1 MGKNVVIVGG
11 GPTGM
16 WLACELRLA
25 GIPTV
30 VLEREPEIAPHS
42 RALTVHPRTIETFAL
57 RGAHRDLLAEGGRIP
72 SGHFAV
78 LDDRLDFRAL
88 DTDFPFTLALPQA
101 RTTKLLQDRA
111 VAAGADVRRGHRVTD
126 CTEHDD
132 GVTVSVEG
140 PDGAYTLD
148 AAYVAGCDGTHSLVR
163 RCAGIDFEGIWFTA
177 LGALGDVVLDDPPP
191 GPVTSAWT
199 LRGTLMIVPLP
210 GGLHRIAV
218 HSPEDV
224 RSDWPGELTL
234 DEFRERVRRVTGTD
248 HGMHSPAWLSRFGNT
263 SRLARHYRKGRFL
276 LAGDAAHQHMPAGG
290 VGLNVG
296 VQDAMN
302 LGCKLAATLRGRA
315 PEGLLDTYHAER
327 HPVGADTI
335 EHTQAQTA
343 IMMSFSPQGSAL
355 RSLLGKLIAERP
367 QFRDALAERLSGLSV
382 RYSPPGR
389 AHPLA
394 GCRAPNLPLSDST
407 RLFDL
412 LQDGRPALVDFAR
425 ADGFRADE
433 AVPAGAARHLT
444 LHRSPGPLPRSR
456 AAWAGVSAVLVRP
469 DGYVGWASD
478 ETDAA
483 ALAHE
488 TRDALAELHGSHPE
502 RHHA

>member
-30 VLEREPEIAPHS
+30 VLEREPEIDPHS

-302 LGCKLAATLRGRA
+302 LG
-315 PEGLLDTYHAER
+315 
-327 HPVGADTI
+327 
-335 EHTQAQTA
+335 
-343 IMMSFSPQGSAL
+343 
-355 RSLLGKLIAERP
+355 
-367 QFRDALAERLSGLSV
+367 
-382 RYSPPGR
+382 
-389 AHPLA
+389 
-394 GCRAPNLPLSDST
+394 
-407 RLFDL
+407 
-412 LQDGRPALVDFAR
+412 
-425 ADGFRADE
+425 
-433 AVPAGAARHLT
+433 
-444 LHRSPGPLPRSR
+444 
-456 AAWAGVSAVLVRP
+456 
-469 DGYVGWASD
+469 
-478 ETDAA
+478 
-483 ALAHE
+483 
-488 TRDALAELHGSHPE
+488 
-502 RHHA
+502 